1 MEYREPII
9 VPNRKIRRFM
19 ERHNCSRQ
27 EAEEILLK
35 PQDQF
40 FHKKKRQYNKRIIAT
55 IKGGGPTKTKEELEK
70 DAKEIIDK
78 MFDTLDSSEIPEECY
93 TWKER

>member
-1 MEYREPII
+1 MEYRCCV

-19 ERHNCSRQ
+19 ERHNCSRE
-27 EAEEILLK
+27 EAEEVLLK

-40 FHKKKRQYNKRIIAT
+40 FHKKKRQYNKRIITT
-55 IKGGGPTKTKEELEK
+55 IKGGEPIKTKKELEK

-78 MFDTLDSSEIPEECY
+78 MFDTLDSPEIPEECY
-93 TWKER
+93 KWKER